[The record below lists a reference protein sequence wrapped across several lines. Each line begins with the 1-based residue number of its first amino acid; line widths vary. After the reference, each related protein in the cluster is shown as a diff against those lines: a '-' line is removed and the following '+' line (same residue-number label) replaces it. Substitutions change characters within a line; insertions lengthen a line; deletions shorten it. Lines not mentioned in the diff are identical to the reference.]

1 MTEIVNYEPSP
12 STRVEVT
19 VTTTK
24 PGSALW
30 ADAGRFATC
39 ETGPA
44 LWADARR
51 LATCERWAR
60 ILALTPLFLRALVA
74 RSVGVEH
81 TPKLMLSVA
90 TPLWTMRNILGC
102 AMLIPLLLQF
112 KRREAVNTK
121 KKVESAI
128 NVAGLVCLASGT
140 IALAA
145 ILSSRQLGGAL
156 PDLLVVNLAARGVGT
171 SLSLLDEGYQ
181 RPRSREALLAALD
194 SAFFVGDFLEAC
206 PYLLPSSI
214 ESFARSKGLIDS
226 GFGLLV
232 TGFGAASA
240 IAALSLPPIKRD
252 NAIRELLQELYRDE
266 ERLNQYSKAP
276 FSTITL
282 G

>member
-1 MTEIVNYEPSP
+1 MTEIIYYTPSP

-24 PGSALW
+24 PGPALW
-30 ADAGRFATC
+30 ADAG
-39 ETGPA
+39 
-44 LWADARR
+44 R

-60 ILALTPLFLRALVA
+60 VLVLTPLFLSAVVA
-74 RSVGVEH
+74 HSLGAEQ
-81 TPKLMLSVA
+81 TPKLILSVV

-102 AMLIPLLLQF
+102 VMLIPLLLQF
-112 KRREAVNTK
+112 KRGEAVNTK
-121 KKVESAI
+121 KKFESAI
-128 NVAGLVCLASGT
+128 NVARLVCIASGI

-156 PDLLVVNLAARGVGT
+156 PHVLLVSLAARGVGT
-171 SLSLLDEGYQ
+171 SLSLLDKGYQ
-181 RPRSREALLAALD
+181 RPRSRGALLAALD
-194 SAFFVGDFLEAC
+194 SAFFVGAFLEAC

-266 ERLNQYSKAP
+266 ERLNPYSKAS

-282 G
+282 R